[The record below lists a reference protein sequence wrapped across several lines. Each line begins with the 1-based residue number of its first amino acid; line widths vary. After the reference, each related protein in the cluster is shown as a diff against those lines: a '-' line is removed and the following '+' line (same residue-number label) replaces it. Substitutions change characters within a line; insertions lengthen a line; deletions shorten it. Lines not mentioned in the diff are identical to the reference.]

1 MLRCSDSNPNP
12 EGPQTTNL
20 SLRKVVVSS
29 TWNAKCPIFLGN
41 FTPKTSNYCLK
52 NRALGFP
59 GIFNFHPYLGKMNP
73 FWQAYFSIGLKSPTS
88 IISLSSFNHHRIGV
102 NSFLL
107 TALCFCYDQ
116 KFMALSRCLTQ
127 EVLEEV
133 CEHLEEVPWCLRIF
147 CWAWYVIWWYGS
159 TPLKMPRFFL
169 NPKKQIPFFWWT
181 EPRFIFRL
189 LRNSCK
195 CRRTWCLAGGSC
207 PCFCLMLNG
216 ALLPLLLEA
225 SSHDICIQTSTLLD
239 LTISCISMWQGQS
252 ILWRSAFLANDKR
265 WLFMLLLFV
274 LILSKASD
282 HLGGG
287 FKCFLFSPLPGEM
300 IQFWLIFFKWVE
312 TTN

>member
-1 MLRCSDSNPNP
+1 
-12 EGPQTTNL
+12 
-20 SLRKVVVSS
+20 
-29 TWNAKCPIFLGN
+29 
-41 FTPKTSNYCLK
+41 
-52 NRALGFP
+52 
-59 GIFNFHPYLGKMNP
+59 
-73 FWQAYFSIGLKSPTS
+73 
-88 IISLSSFNHHRIGV
+88 
-102 NSFLL
+102 
-107 TALCFCYDQ
+107 
-116 KFMALSRCLTQ
+116 MALTVAVFDPGGAWRSMWTLGRGPM
-127 EVLEEV
+127 VFAD
-133 CEHLEEVPWCLRIF
+133 F

-300 IQFWLIFFKWVE
+300 IQFWLICFKWVE